1 MHQDL
6 CADDLQAD
14 NEKPFNLGVYTC
26 HRPNITRSQ
35 FFSLTNTG
43 VLRSELSC
51 ASIQRRFE
59 FRFFFLILKCQ
70 VNATK
75 YIIYKFF
82 YILLSFFFSL
92 VIR

>member
-59 FRFFFLILKCQ
+59 FRFFFSHFKMSSP
-70 VNATK
+70 K
-75 YIIYKFF
+75 YKIYKFLLF
-82 YILLSFFFSL
+82 YCHFFSL
-92 VIR
+92 QLFDKK